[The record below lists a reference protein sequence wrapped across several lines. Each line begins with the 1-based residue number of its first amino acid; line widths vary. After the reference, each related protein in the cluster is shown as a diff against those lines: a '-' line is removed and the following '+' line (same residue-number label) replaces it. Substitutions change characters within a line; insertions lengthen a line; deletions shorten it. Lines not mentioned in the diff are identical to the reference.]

1 MYFLTCLFCLYVR
14 LKTGLITIIYILDTH
29 LFSNF
34 VILTFDYDLCGVLVE
49 NLEFCIFCRYIYVFP
64 ASTHSAS
71 QQRHLTTLN
80 FHHPHTVC
88 ISVLY
93 SLLLRWVMYF
103 SYLYYREMHLR
114 TYIHLYF
121 PLTYNNSPI
130 FIICYIKISRNF
142 AFLTNIKYVHLW
154 YFQTQLFCRCQRNP

>member
-34 VILTFDYDLCGVLVE
+34 VILTFDYYLWGVLVE
-49 NLEFCIFCRYIYVFP
+49 NLELCIFCSHISVFP

-71 QQRHLTTLN
+71 QQHHSTTFN

-93 SLLLRWVMYF
+93 SLLLRWVINMFLIYIIARCICGRTF
-103 SYLYYREMHLR
+103 TDIFHWLLTVLIFFLVLY
-114 TYIHLYF
+114 
-121 PLTYNNSPI
+121 
-130 FIICYIKISRNF
+130 
-142 AFLTNIKYVHLW
+142 
-154 YFQTQLFCRCQRNP
+154 

>member
-1 MYFLTCLFCLYVR
+1 M
-14 LKTGLITIIYILDTH
+14 ILC
-29 LFSNF
+29 S
-34 VILTFDYDLCGVLVE
+34 VLVE
-49 NLEFCIFCRYIYVFP
+49 NLEFCIFCRYIFIFP

-71 QQRHLTTLN
+71 QQRHLTTHN
-80 FHHPHTVC
+80 VHHPHTVC

-93 SLLLRWVMYF
+93 SLLLSWVINF

-114 TYIHLYF
+114 TYIHWYF

-142 AFLTNIKYVHLW
+142 TFLTNIKYVHLW
-154 YFQTQLFCRCQRNP
+154 YFQTQLFCSSQRSLYTSIFYQQEQVQKPNACSTNQATTETQSTIGGQLIVVR